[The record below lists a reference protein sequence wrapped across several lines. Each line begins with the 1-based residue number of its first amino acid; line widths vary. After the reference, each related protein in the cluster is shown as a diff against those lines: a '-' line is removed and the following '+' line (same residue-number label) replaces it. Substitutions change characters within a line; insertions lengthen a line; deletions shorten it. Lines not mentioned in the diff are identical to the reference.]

1 MMLIFAEWGNQAGGG
16 KSGAV
21 AGATPISGE
30 QDEPKDSMIDE
41 RESEG
46 TGLISNEFQVE
57 VSNRHLISAVL

>member
-1 MMLIFAEWGNQAGGG
+1 MILIFSEWGNQAAGSKG
-16 KSGAV
+16 GAV
-21 AGATPISGE
+21 AGATPVSGE

-57 VSNRHLISAVL
+57 VSYQSL